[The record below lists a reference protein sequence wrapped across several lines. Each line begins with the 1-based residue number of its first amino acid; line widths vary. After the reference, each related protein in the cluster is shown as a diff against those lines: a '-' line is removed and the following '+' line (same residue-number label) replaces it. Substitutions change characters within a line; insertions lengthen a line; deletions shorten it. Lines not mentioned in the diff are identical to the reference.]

1 MIEHPAKFSESIMKV
16 IAQVLV
22 TDLGVGGNVL
32 DPFAGTGRIHQLRP
46 HFTTTGIEIEKEWAA
61 MSPHTL
67 LGTALELPFSD
78 GKFDAICTSPTYGN
92 RMADHHNAKDSSK
105 RITYRHKLGHPLHPD
120 NSGQMQWGVVYR
132 QFHRQAW
139 LEAIRVLRP
148 GGLFLLNISDHI
160 RKGVVQEVSRWHSE
174 LLIELG
180 LMFLKR
186 IDILT
191 PRMRFGSNA
200 HLRTG
205 TEYAIVFSK
214 PNLTGECEHEQEF
227 V

>member
-1 MIEHPAKFSESIMKV
+1 
-16 IAQVLV
+16 
-22 TDLGVGGNVL
+22 
-32 DPFAGTGRIHQLRP
+32 
-46 HFTTTGIEIEKEWAA
+46 

-186 IDILT
+186 IDIST